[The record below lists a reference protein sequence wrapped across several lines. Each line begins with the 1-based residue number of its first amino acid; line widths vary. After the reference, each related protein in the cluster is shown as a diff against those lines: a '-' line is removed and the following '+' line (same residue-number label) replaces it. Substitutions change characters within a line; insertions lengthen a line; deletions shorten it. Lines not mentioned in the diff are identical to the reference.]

1 MDAALLLG
9 EAFAAGGMVS
19 PPPPRHRAL
28 QFSQPPD
35 IGSGGFF
42 FATRRLNCIVAG
54 DRPRRMKLATLSV
67 HAGAPEGPNAPITT
81 PIVQSTTFRFESAE
95 AVQRYARGE
104 SGLYM
109 YSRDENPT
117 VRAAEAA
124 LAALEGADSC
134 VLFGSGMGAMTAAVM
149 ALVSGGEEVVAA
161 TALYGGTYKLLRDV
175 LSRFGVKTRMAEPEA
190 LVDAC
195 ARGGAKLCLFESP
208 TNPTLRVLDV
218 AAVARSAK
226 SAGAVSLIDSTFAPA
241 LVQRPLALGVD
252 LVMHSATKFLNGHSD
267 HLCGVIAGRRDLVD
281 KVRSVAS
288 RLGAALDAQVA
299 YDLLRGLKTF
309 AVRIDRQCASALS
322 VARWLESQGSVKRV
336 WYPGLPSHPDHDLAR
351 RQMNGFGGMVTFSV
365 GTKERAFRFWD
376 RLKLI
381 ARAASLGGPET
392 LTSLPILFSHTGYS
406 AEELRRAGVDEGM
419 VRMSVGLEDPDD
431 LIADLR
437 QAME

>member
-1 MDAALLLG
+1 
-9 EAFAAGGMVS
+9 
-19 PPPPRHRAL
+19 
-28 QFSQPPD
+28 
-35 IGSGGFF
+35 
-42 FATRRLNCIVAG
+42 
-54 DRPRRMKLATLSV
+54 MKLATLSV

-117 VRAAEAA
+117 VRAAESAI
-124 LAALEGADSC
+124 AALEGADSC

-190 LVDAC
+190 LVEAC
-195 ARGGAKLCLFESP
+195 ARGGAKLCVFESP

-226 SAGAVSLIDSTFAPA
+226 AGGAMSLIDSTFAPA

-267 HLCGVIAGRRDLVD
+267 HLCGVIAGRRDLVE
-281 KVRSVAS
+281 KVRSVAT

-309 AVRIDRQCASALS
+309 AVRIERQCASAFA
-322 VARWLESQGSVKRV
+322 VARWLESQGPVKRV

-365 GTKERAFRFWD
+365 GTKEKAFRFWD
-376 RLKLI
+376 RLELI

-437 QAME
+437 QALAAAVP

>member
-1 MDAALLLG
+1 
-9 EAFAAGGMVS
+9 
-19 PPPPRHRAL
+19 
-28 QFSQPPD
+28 
-35 IGSGGFF
+35 
-42 FATRRLNCIVAG
+42 
-54 DRPRRMKLATLSV
+54 MKLATLAV
-67 HAGAPEGPNAPITT
+67 HAGAPEGANAPITT
-81 PIVQSTTFRFESAE
+81 PIVQSTTFRFENAQ

-104 SGLYM
+104 GGLYM

-117 VRAAEAA
+117 VRAAEEAV
-124 LAALEGADSC
+124 AALEGAESC
-134 VLFGSGMGAMTAAVM
+134 VLFGSGMGAMTAALM

-226 SAGAVSLIDSTFAPA
+226 AAGTISLIDSTFAPA
-241 LVQRPLALGVD
+241 LVQRPLSLGVD

-267 HLCGVIAGRRDLVD
+267 HLCGAIVGRRELVEP
-281 KVRSVAS
+281 VRLLSH
-288 RLGAALDAQVA
+288 RLGAVLDPQVA

-309 AVRIDRQCASALS
+309 AVRIERQCATALTL
-322 VARWLESQGSVKRV
+322 ARWLSEQPAVKRV
-336 WYPGLPSHPDHDLAR
+336 WYPGLPSHPDHALAVK
-351 RQMNGFGGMVTFSV
+351 QMNGFGGMVTFTV
-365 GTKERAFRFWD
+365 GTREKAFRFWD
-376 RLKLI
+376 RLKLV

-419 VRMSVGLEDPDD
+419 VRMSVGLEDPED

-437 QAME
+437 QALQ